1 MEIRAT
7 GLAFGFAMLNAIIIM
22 LVQVTPLAIAAI
34 SWRYFLIFIFLDFIF
49 AGVVYLTFPETANV
63 PLEEVAALFGD
74 TVAVKLHDANKLDD
88 PEVEKE
94 VSGTIDEKTE
104 GNEAVR
110 TVEKGEHIEEVA

>member
-1 MEIRAT
+1 
-7 GLAFGFAMLNAIIIM
+7 MLNAIIIM

-74 TVAVKLHDANKLDD
+74 TVCGFLHEMVNMDANGYNRLL
-88 PEVEKE
+88 
-94 VSGTIDEKTE
+94 SNYMMRI
-104 GNEAVR
+104 N
-110 TVEKGEHIEEVA
+110 